1 MIVLLI
7 MTFIGIILFET
18 PGLIKKKMWRE
29 LAAFSMYLSIGM
41 ALSIP
46 QVLGI
51 KLPNPTKAIEAL
63 FKPISELLK

>member
-7 MTFIGIILFET
+7 LLFIGIILFEA
-18 PGLIKKKMWRE
+18 PGLVKKKMWRE
-29 LAAFSMYLSIGM
+29 LAAFSVYLSIGI

-46 QVLGI
+46 QVLEV

-63 FKPISELLK
+63 MKPISELLK

>member
-7 MTFIGIILFET
+7 IAFIGIILFEV

-29 LAAFSMYLSIGM
+29 LAAFSIYLSIGM

-51 KLPNPTKAIEAL
+51 ILPNPSKAIEVL
-63 FKPISELLK
+63 VKPITEMLK

>member
-7 MTFIGIILFET
+7 MAFIGIILFEA

-29 LAAFSMYLSIGM
+29 LAAFSIYLSIGM

-46 QVLGI
+46 QVLGL
-51 KLPNPTKAIEAL
+51 KLPNPTKAIEVL
-63 FKPISELLK
+63 VKPISELLK